1 VLFGLQST
9 RLPEAALRLSTS
21 AAIRG
26 LSSEPF
32 MKLFTCPKCQQVLFF
47 ENVQCTRCGQM
58 LAYLPDQAVVTALE
72 PEPERAADAAPAL
85 VPTAATGRSGVRRR
99 RYRLC
104 ANYTEQGVCNWAVAA
119 DDGEALCEA
128 CRLNAVIPD
137 LAEPSAREA
146 WRRMEIAKHR
156 LLYTVMQL
164 NLPVETK
171 AQSPGGIAFAF
182 KRDGQGGEDRV
193 FTGHNDGLIT
203 INLDEADD
211 PSREK
216 MRQQMG
222 EAYRTLLG
230 HFRHEVGHYYWDR
243 LVRDSKW
250 LEGYRALFG
259 DERADYAA
267 SQQRHYNDG
276 PPGDWESQFI
286 SSYASMHPWEDWAET
301 FAHYLHMVDTLE
313 TARSFGL
320 ALRPKSVGGAKL
332 DDMAARRLDFDDF
345 DDLISAWFPLT
356 IALNS
361 LNRGMGLYD
370 LYPFVLSE
378 KVLEKLRFV
387 HDLIESGSW
396 DAIEPVK
403 EAEMAG
409 RPATPG
415 PQQQAAMAT

>member
-1 VLFGLQST
+1 
-9 RLPEAALRLSTS
+9 
-21 AAIRG
+21 
-26 LSSEPF
+26 

-72 PEPERAADAAPAL
+72 PEPGSSSDGAPAL
-85 VPTAATGRSGVRRR
+85 VPTHATGRSGVRRR

-104 ANYTEQGVCNWAVAA
+104 ANYTEHGVCNWAVVA
-119 DDGEALCEA
+119 DDADVLCEA
-128 CRLNAVIPD
+128 CRLNDVIPN
-137 LAEPSAREA
+137 LAEPRALTA
-146 WRRMEIAKHR
+146 WRQMEIAKRR

-164 NLPVETK
+164 DLPVETK
-171 AQSPGGIAFAF
+171 ADSDRGLAFSFMRDQDGG
-182 KRDGQGGEDRV
+182 KTRV

-211 PSREK
+211 PAREK

-243 LVRDSKW
+243 LVRESKW
-250 LEGYRALFG
+250 LQPYRALFG

-267 SQQRHYNDG
+267 SQQRHYNEG
-276 PPGDWESQFI
+276 APADWENRFI
-286 SSYASMHPWEDWAET
+286 SPYASMHPWEDWAET

-313 TARSFGL
+313 TSRSYGL
-320 ALRPKSVGGAKL
+320 ALRPKPVGGAKL

-345 DDLISAWFPLT
+345 DDLITAWFPLT

-378 KVLEKLRFV
+378 KVIEKLRFV
-387 HDLIESGSW
+387 HDLIDSGSW
-396 DAIEPVK
+396 DAIEPALQP
-403 EAEMAG
+403 E
-409 RPATPG
+409 PAALPAAPA
-415 PQQQAAMAT
+415 PQPTVG